1 MGVLLERFTTPHR
14 PGAYVHALLPR
25 VAHRLLGGP
34 MPARVTSVASTGVD
48 AAVVTL
54 RVPRRMPI
62 HEPGQFLT
70 VEVDIDGTR
79 HCRCFTITSTPQRGR
94 VELTVQGRS
103 DGVVSRWFADR
114 ARRGDL
120 VRVCGPEGDFCLTD
134 ADGPLLMLSGGS
146 GVTPMVAIL
155 RALASGVAAGSRDRR
170 EVVLVHHA
178 TSSEAVLH
186 GPELAALDA
195 TMPWLR
201 THLVLTRDTQGRR
214 RPGAH
219 LDEVALAGI
228 CPDWRDRTALVC
240 GPHGLVEFAR
250 ACWARAGVE
259 DRLRIETFGPPVS
272 HEVVEDPDAEHTAC
286 FSRSDLLVPASGGG
300 TILDAAE
307 SAGLNPPHGCRMGI
321 CHGCSTHLR
330 EGRARDLR
338 DGTLLEAGSHVQ
350 ICVSAAASDII
361 LEL

>member
-14 PGAYVHALLPR
+14 PGAYVRALLPR
-25 VAHRLLGGP
+25 LSHRLLGGP
-34 MPARVTSVASTGVD
+34 MPARVTSVTATGVD

-54 RVPRRMPI
+54 RVPRRLPM

-79 HCRCFTITSTPQRGR
+79 HLRCFTITSLPQRGR
-94 VELTVQGRS
+94 VELTIQARS
-103 DGVVSRWFADR
+103 DGVVSRWFVDR

-120 VRVCGPEGDFCLTD
+120 VGVSRPEGSFCLTGG
-134 ADGPLLMLSGGS
+134 DGPVLMLSGGS
-146 GVTPMVAIL
+146 GVTPMVAVL
-155 RALASGVAAGSRDRR
+155 RALAAGVAAGTPGRHD
-170 EVVLVHHA
+170 VVLVHHA

-186 GPELAALDA
+186 GPELAALEA
-195 TMPWLR
+195 TMPWLT
-201 THLVLTRDTQGRR
+201 THLVLTRDEAGRR
-214 RPGAH
+214 LPGAH
-219 LDEVALAGI
+219 MDEVALADI
-228 CPDWRDRTALVC
+228 CPDWRERTAFVC

-259 DRLRIETFGPPVS
+259 DRLRIETFGPPAS
-272 HEVVEDPDAEHTAC
+272 FEAIDDPDAEHTAC
-286 FSRSDLLVPASGGG
+286 FSRSDLLVSASGGG

-350 ICVSAAASDII
+350 ICVSAAASDIT